1 MEHRAWKPFLSSRLR
16 VINIS
21 PPKGGLLT
29 ESRDW
34 IEKLGL
40 LPHPE
45 GGFYREV
52 YRATGNIPGNS
63 LPKRFGQQPRPF
75 GTSIYFML
83 TAGCVSRFHR
93 INQDEIWNHHHGSGL
108 HIHVI
113 EPGGDYTRHS
123 LGTGP
128 DQTPQLTVTAG
139 CCFGAELT
147 GTGSYSL
154 AGCTCCPGFSFSDLY
169 MPSRGEML
177 KLFPH
182 LSAVI
187 ERLTPDPDVPA

>member
-1 MEHRAWKPFLSSRLR
+1 M
-16 VINIS
+16 
-21 PPKGGLLT
+21 T
-29 ESRDW
+29 ESRAW

-52 YRATGNIPGNS
+52 YRAAGSIPGNS
-63 LPKRFGQQPRPF
+63 LPKRFGQKPRPF

-83 TAGCVSRFHR
+83 TGDGVSRFHR

-113 EPGGDYTRHS
+113 EPGGGYTRHG

-128 DQTPQLTVTAG
+128 DESPQFTVPAG
-139 CCFGAELT
+139 CYFGAEVR
-147 GTGSYSL
+147 GKGSFSL
-154 AGCTCCPGFSFSDLY
+154 AGCTCCPGFSFTDLY

-177 KLFPH
+177 ELFPH
-182 LSAVI
+182 LSEVI
-187 ERLTPDPDVPA
+187 EHLTPDPDRST